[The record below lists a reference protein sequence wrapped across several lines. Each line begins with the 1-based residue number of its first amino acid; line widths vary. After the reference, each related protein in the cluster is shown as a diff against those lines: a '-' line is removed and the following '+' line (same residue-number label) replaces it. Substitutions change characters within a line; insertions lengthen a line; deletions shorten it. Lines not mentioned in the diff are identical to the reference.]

1 MCIRDSLDTVEDIAA
16 WTDVVFKNNSFET
29 EDKDYINL
37 ALELMP
43 DEPWDDQTWTV
54 WTNDIKERTGRKGRE
69 LFLPLRL
76 AFTGLNHGPEMKLL
90 IQLIGRSKI
99 LERTKN

>member
-1 MCIRDSLDTVEDIAA
+1 
-16 WTDVVFKNNSFET
+16 
-29 EDKDYINL
+29 
-37 ALELMP
+37 MP

-76 AFTGLNHGPEMKLL
+76 AFTGLTHGPETVSYTHLTL
-90 IQLIGRSKI
+90 P
-99 LERTKN
+99 TKRKV